1 MAHPGQPLGE
11 PVEPKRR
18 LFSLTALVSLG
29 VAGGLLA
36 FLITRFDVD
45 LGAAWRHIKAA
56 NLWYFGGAVA
66 VHYTTFVFRGA
77 RWRLLLQNAQQDGA
91 PVPGVFYCSQLVL
104 LGWFANAVSWLR
116 LGDAYRAYLYHDEQE
131 ASFSRTIGTIVA
143 ERALDAVLIVVLLV
157 LTVPF
162 LVRAG
167 GGVAWIV
174 LGVAVAL
181 LLLLFGLLGAMTW
194 SRERAL
200 RTLPRWLAEH
210 YDRFQEGTLGSFKRV
225 LPVTC
230 WGLLGWLAEV
240 SRLYLVVK
248 ALDLNIGLA
257 LVVFLALSNSLLSL
271 APTPGGF
278 GVVETGVAGLA
289 VRLSRLS
296 SSAAAALVLVDRF
309 ISYVSIIA
317 VGVILFFWRQVLH
330 RRQPA
335 LRRAVSLGGV
345 KDP

>member
-1 MAHPGQPLGE
+1 
-11 PVEPKRR
+11 
-18 LFSLTALVSLG
+18 
-29 VAGGLLA
+29 
-36 FLITRFDVD
+36 
-45 LGAAWRHIKAA
+45 
-56 NLWYFGGAVA
+56 
-66 VHYTTFVFRGA
+66 
-77 RWRLLLQNAQQDGA
+77 
-91 PVPGVFYCSQLVL
+91 
-104 LGWFANAVSWLR
+104 
-116 LGDAYRAYLYHDEQE
+116 
-131 ASFSRTIGTIVA
+131 
-143 ERALDAVLIVVLLV
+143 
-157 LTVPF
+157 
-162 LVRAG
+162 
-167 GGVAWIV
+167 
-174 LGVAVAL
+174 
-181 LLLLFGLLGAMTW
+181 MTW

-248 ALDLNIGLA
+248 ALDLDIGLA

-317 VGVILFFWRQVLH
+317 VGAILFFWRQLLR

-335 LRRAVSLGGV
+335 LRRAVSLEGA